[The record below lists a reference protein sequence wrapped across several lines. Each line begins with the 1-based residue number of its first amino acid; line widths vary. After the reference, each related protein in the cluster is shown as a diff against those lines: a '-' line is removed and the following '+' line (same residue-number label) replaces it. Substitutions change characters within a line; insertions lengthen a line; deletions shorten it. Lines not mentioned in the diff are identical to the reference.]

1 MDIGNGLLKEWLIK
15 QGTLGVILGLAMYFG
30 FANINARFDSVN
42 ARIDGIQ
49 ADLKADIQEIKEGQ
63 KLLIGYMKDH
73 EGRIANIEGRLD
85 VMERQQQPAT

>member
-1 MDIGNGLLKEWLIK
+1 MDTSGNGSGLIQWLIK
-15 QGTLGVILGLAMYFG
+15 QGTLGAVLIIVLFMGYS
-30 FANINARFDSVN
+30 NINARIDS
-42 ARIDGIQ
+42 IQ